1 MLLCNDRLA
10 RRRYLDRN
18 WKCIRGH
25 SGSCTYWS
33 VIIQM
38 FRYCLHI
45 ISTSFCPVRASYDF
59 FCALGRACLKTS
71 MAPNVGSHR
80 STCITHSQHALVKLR
95 SFLHIVSKVRSTAN
109 RTSAKLVGLVLGNSY
124 PTSPGVAIN
133 RDRKLTNPA
142 GNPTGKPRKCF
153 CGVLASN
160 AISRRVLALHVPK
173 RKQPM
178 DFAERVSFRGRCV
191 LKVRTLQPLHHCSQY
206 TFILSLLQ
214 AMTAISLNFQTLST
228 HNRQHVENPRPRKS
242 RTGSCTTPRRR
253 AP

>member
-1 MLLCNDRLA
+1 
-10 RRRYLDRN
+10 
-18 WKCIRGH
+18 
-25 SGSCTYWS
+25 
-33 VIIQM
+33 
-38 FRYCLHI
+38 
-45 ISTSFCPVRASYDF
+45 
-59 FCALGRACLKTS
+59 